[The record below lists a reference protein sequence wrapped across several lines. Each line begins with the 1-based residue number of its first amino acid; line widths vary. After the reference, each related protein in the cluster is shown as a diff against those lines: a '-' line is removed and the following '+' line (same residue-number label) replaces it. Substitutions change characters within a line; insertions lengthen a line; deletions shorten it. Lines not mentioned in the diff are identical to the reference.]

1 MTNKKILIYIFIL
14 SLSIR
19 IISVYLT
26 PIKWWDETVYSNLG
40 YDLKT
45 NPFDYSFNRT
55 WSDKNLDWPKA
66 GYKAPLLPYSLSLFY
81 LVFGD
86 GNILIDLFMPVIGSL
101 GILFLFLLVE
111 KMYDEKIAL
120 YSSIFLMFLPIHEII
135 SGRILTDVFVTTLIT
150 LSFLFFWLGFENKK
164 HKFKIACGFTS
175 AISTLA
181 RYSAILL
188 PLIFFV
194 YLLIKNR
201 NLKFLMEKYTIL
213 SIIVFILTLFPLFW
227 YGYKTYGTPIGAFE
241 HSSKAMTYYGG
252 IQPWYFYFTNSWSFS
267 ILIMVSLFGLFVILK
282 NWSSKLKNSNIL
294 FLLWFF
300 LFLLLSIYFPHKED
314 RFILPL
320 TPALTTVAAIGLAKI
335 KHGKLISIL
344 ILIILIFTT
353 FIEFKHLSENSYT
366 KEAFCFLEAN
376 KFLRKIESNSITLTD
391 SSSLVYFYTR
401 KENHFFRD
409 KFNDNIKLLNEYY
422 SGRPA
427 YILLSVYESPREDFI
442 EELKDSSNFTIVFK
456 CPENGSLAV
465 VYKYL

>member
-1 MTNKKILIYIFIL
+1 MNKKILIYIFIL

-26 PIKWWDETVYSNLG
+26 PIKWWDETVYANLG

-66 GYKAPLLPYSLSLFY
+66 GYRAPLLPYSLSLFY

-86 GNILIDLFMPVIGSL
+86 SNVLISLFIPIVGSL

-111 KMYDEKIAL
+111 KMYDKKTAL

-150 LSFLFFWLGFENKK
+150 LSFLFFWLGFENNKP
-164 HKFKIACGFTS
+164 KFKIACGFTS
-175 AISTLA
+175 GISILA

-201 NLKFLMEKYTIL
+201 NLKFLTGKYTIL
-213 SIIVFILTLFPLFW
+213 SIVVFILILSPLFW
-227 YGYKTYGTPIGAFE
+227 YGYKTYGAPIGAFE
-241 HSSKAMTYYGG
+241 HASKAITYYGG
-252 IQPWYFYFTNSWSFS
+252 TQPWYFYFINSWSFS
-267 ILIMVSLFGLFVILK
+267 ILTIVSLFGLFVILK
-282 NWSSKLKNSNIL
+282 KRNSKLKNSNMLI
-294 FLLWFF
+294 LLWLF

-320 TPALTTVAAIGLAKI
+320 TPALTTVATIGLVKI
-335 KHGKLISIL
+335 KHGKLIFTF
-344 ILIILIFTT
+344 ILIILIFTS
-353 FIEFKHLSENSYT
+353 FIEFKRLLENSYT
-366 KEAFCFLEAN
+366 KEASCFLEAN
-376 KFLRKIESNSITLTD
+376 NFLEKTESNSIMI
-391 SSSLVYFYTR
+391 
-401 KENHFFRD
+401 N
-409 KFNDNIKLLNEYY
+409 
-422 SGRPA
+422 
-427 YILLSVYESPREDFI
+427 
-442 EELKDSSNFTIVFK
+442 
-456 CPENGSLAV
+456 
-465 VYKYL
+465 